1 MTLSIRH
8 DWTTEEIQTL
18 LELPLME
25 LLWQAQTV
33 HREANPGYRVQLA
46 PTQDGLRPIGVVSA
60 MTFFNFSDLY
70 ETCN

>member
-1 MTLSIRH
+1 MTLNIRH
-8 DWTTEEIQTL
+8 DWTIEEIQAL

-46 PTQDGLRPIGVVSA
+46 SCSVSKPVAAKRTAPTARSQSTTAV
-60 MTFFNFSDLY
+60 M
-70 ETCN
+70 

>member
-1 MTLSIRH
+1 MTLRIRH

-18 LELPLME
+18 LERLME

-46 PTQDGLRPIGVVSA
+46 SLLSVKTGAAKKTAPIAPSRSTTAA
-60 MTFFNFSDLY
+60 M
-70 ETCN
+70 

>member
-25 LLWQAQTV
+25 LLW
-33 HREANPGYRVQLA
+33 HCL
-46 PTQDGLRPIGVVSA
+46 
-60 MTFFNFSDLY
+60 LY
-70 ETCN
+70 TSPSP